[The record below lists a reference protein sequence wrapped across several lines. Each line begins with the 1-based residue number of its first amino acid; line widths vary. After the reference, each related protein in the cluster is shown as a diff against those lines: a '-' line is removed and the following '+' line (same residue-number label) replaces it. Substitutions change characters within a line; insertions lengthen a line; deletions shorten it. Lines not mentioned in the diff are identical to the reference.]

1 MNPDPSLT
9 EAASDP
15 ALSLSANY
23 NSVPDLEDDF
33 ADEVLGE
40 RQGSACSMEPGCTSC
55 E

>member
-1 MNPDPSLT
+1 MNSDFDPTEMNPS
-9 EAASDP
+9 ASSSQP
-15 ALSLSANY
+15 ASHVMSA
-23 NSVPDLEDDF
+23 DLEDDF